1 MWGDSSAPDAA
12 AVEQGEAY
20 SRSQVCKSA
29 RGYPSASATAQS
41 KHASERAYAARQ
53 TDCMVAERGDPKI
66 ARVLKDDGNPPQ
78 GLACKRKK
86 VQVHDSAW
94 GYPSALDTPHA
105 KTNSLNG

>member
-1 MWGDSSAPDAA
+1 MCDSAW
-12 AVEQGEAY
+12 
-20 SRSQVCKSA
+20 
-29 RGYPSASATAQS
+29 GYPSASDTLRHQQ
-41 KHASERAYAARQ
+41 ASDRACAARQ
-53 TDCMVAERGDPKI
+53 ADRMVAERGDPKI

-105 KTNSLNG
+105 KTSSLNG